1 MSMRHI
7 DDIDELV
14 WQDLF
19 DRESDIRKLKQ
30 EVEELKHD
38 LSERD
43 RIVADLRRRLEQ
55 KIALLGVP

>member
-1 MSMRHI
+1 MRHI

-19 DRESDIRKLKQ
+19 DRESEIRKLKQ
-30 EVEELKHD
+30 EVEELKLD

-43 RIVADLRRRLEQ
+43 RTVADLRRRLEQ

>member
-1 MSMRHI
+1 MRHI

-19 DRESDIRKLKQ
+19 DRESEIRKLKQ

-43 RIVADLRRRLEQ
+43 RIMADLRRRLEQ

>member
-1 MSMRHI
+1 MRHI

>member
-1 MSMRHI
+1 MMRHI
-7 DDIDELV
+7 DDIDDLT

-19 DRESDIRKLKQ
+19 DRESEIRKLKQ

-43 RIVADLRRRLEQ
+43 RIMADLRRRLEQ